1 MSNDDNSLRTDVY
14 QDNSEPDVP
23 QTSLARMDS
32 AVDVM
37 IAAAQLAADTD
48 VV

>member
-1 MSNDDNSLRTDVY
+1 MSNDDQDLRTDVY
-14 QDNSEPDVP
+14 QDSSQPDVP
-23 QTSLARMDS
+23 QDSLSRMDS

-37 IAAAQLAADTD
+37 IAAVRLAADTD